1 MLQETYPDLLKNVFI
16 SHGANKASGDKLKTD
31 LNLESAKVYSK
42 QDLLKLISNKYHE
55 YTISDDGKIDIP
67 ESDLYVDNGEVKLS
81 LPINSI
87 SDIPSLIIIDEISK
101 FNSLELNLLDEFA
114 KKYGITILAAGDF
127 DQSGANGSFN
137 IKINNIEEKIALS
150 NSR

>member
-67 ESDLYVDNGEVKLS
+67 ELDLYVDNGEVKLS
-81 LPINSI
+81 LPIILDSFFTPSIIIFFEGTFGSI
-87 SDIPSLIIIDEISK
+87 SE
-101 FNSLELNLLDEFA
+101 
-114 KKYGITILAAGDF
+114 
-127 DQSGANGSFN
+127 
-137 IKINNIEEKIALS
+137 
-150 NSR
+150 